1 MQNPSFSLQEL
12 AEVTKTQLIGDP
24 KHRITNV
31 ADLDTAD
38 ENDASFL
45 ANPRYEQAMRSSKA
59 GVIFIAPNV
68 PLIEG
73 RNFLVSDNPSRSFQT
88 VVETL
93 HANANLRTGFNGIH
107 PTAVVHPTAKF
118 GKEVVIGPH
127 AVIDQ
132 DVTIGDRTF
141 VGAGVYCGVGTTIG
155 DDCTLHPH
163 VTIRERC
170 HIGNRVILQ
179 PGAVI
184 GSCGFGY
191 TTDAK
196 GKHTKLNQVGTVT
209 IDDDVE
215 IGANTTIDRS
225 RFKTTRIGRGTK
237 IDNQVQIAH
246 GVIIGED
253 NIIVSQVG
261 IAGSSKTGR
270 NVILAGQVGISGHIT
285 LGDGVV
291 MSARSGA
298 SKSIDKP
305 GNYGGAP
312 AMLIDNYNRMSV
324 HLRNIEKYV
333 RELKELRTIVDK
345 LPK

>member
-1 MQNPSFSLQEL
+1 MSLKSFSLEEL
-12 AEVTKTQLIGDP
+12 ALLTKTTLVGNSQ
-24 KHRITNV
+24 HRISNV

-45 ANPRYEQAMRSSKA
+45 ANPRYERAMHSSKA
-59 GVIFIAPNV
+59 GVIFINPNL
-68 PLIEG
+68 PLIPG
-73 RNFLVSDNPSRSFQT
+73 RNFLISDNPSRHFQMILEILNSNAT
-88 VVETL
+88 V
-93 HANANLRTGFNGIH
+93 HSGFDGIH
-107 PTAVVHPTAKF
+107 PTAVVHPTVK
-118 GKEVVIGPH
+118 IG
-127 AVIDQ
+127 Q
-132 DVTIGDRTF
+132 CVTIGPYAIIEQDAIIGNNTF
-141 VGAGVYCGVGTTIG
+141 IGARVYCGVGTTIG
-155 DDCTLHPH
+155 NDCHLYPN

-170 HIGNRVILQ
+170 HLGNRVIIQ

-209 IDDDVE
+209 IEDDVE
-215 IGANTTIDRS
+215 IGANTTIDRA
-225 RFKTTRIGRGTK
+225 RFKTTRIGRGSK

-261 IAGSSKTGR
+261 IAGSSKTGK
-270 NVILAGQVGISGHIT
+270 NVVLAGQVGISGHIT
-285 LGDGVV
+285 LADGVV

-298 SKSIDKP
+298 SKSIDKA

-312 AMLIDNYNRMSV
+312 AMPMLEHNRMTV
-324 HLRNIEKYV
+324 HLRNIDKYV
-333 RELKELRTIVDK
+333 RELKELRILLK
-345 LPK
+345 K